1 MVLFEKSP
9 PKFSLNKKQK
19 FKKVDGKKKKK
30 EKGKK
35 QHLFGKEKQ
44 KKKAPLFLSGGFSF
58 CPLRRT
64 AVGASIE
71 V

>member
-1 MVLFEKSP
+1 LC
-9 PKFSLNKKQK
+9 
-19 FKKVDGKKKKK
+19 KKKK